1 MFLRF
6 RGQSAKNTC
15 LRFAIFNF
23 SEKLQNI
30 FEIGLRKCELI
41 VQKSLLK
48 KKCFEIKNSETR
60 FCCLYAKLATVK
72 IWEQSNKFPLTCS
85 SLKCPL
91 LVKKLFRE
99 NSAEKIFLLSKQTPP
114 TNSQLGSQIAE
125 PISAWKVY
133 FRWLPGEIS
142 PRNLSL
148 HFRRGSKFEIRNLNA
163 GFFGRE
169 SSQQFK
175 WNYSITREYN
185 KC

>member
-1 MFLRF
+1 MFWATPYLQNELGDPRFFYVFYLILSFSTVSQSFKKTVCGKFLGANVLNVFLRF
-6 RGQSAKNTC
+6 WGQSAKKTC

-48 KKCFEIKNSETR
+48 KNYFEIKNSETR

-99 NSAEKIFLLSKQTPP
+99 NSAEKISCFANKLRPQTHS
-114 TNSQLGSQIAE
+114 T
-125 PISAWKVY
+125 
-133 FRWLPGEIS
+133 
-142 PRNLSL
+142 
-148 HFRRGSKFEIRNLNA
+148 
-163 GFFGRE
+163 GFSDNWANQRL
-169 SSQQFK
+169 
-175 WNYSITREYN
+175 
-185 KC
+185 